1 MERLF
6 HFACVRE
13 PKPLTERVFVRVYP
27 QSVARLQKE
36 NNGNDEWRPEI
47 CQSFDQFLVYDEV
60 ARVWRE
66 RSSMARAFWW
76 HSHLAFPEIT
86 DSGIPSERLL
96 Q

>member
-1 MERLF
+1 ME
-6 HFACVRE
+6 
-13 PKPLTERVFVRVYP
+13 TMNGD
-27 QSVARLQKE
+27 QK
-36 NNGNDEWRPEI
+36 I

-76 HSHLAFPEIT
+76 HSHLVFPEIT

>member
-1 MERLF
+1 METMNGDQR
-6 HFACVRE
+6 CVRH
-13 PKPLTERVFVRVYP
+13 
-27 QSVARLQKE
+27 SI
-36 NNGNDEWRPEI
+36 D
-47 CQSFDQFLVYDEV
+47 FLVYDEV

-86 DSGIPSERLL
+86 HSGIPSERLL